1 MSNFRLEDEP
11 TLNPCPV
18 HRGGGWNNDVPAW
31 VRAARRDW
39 DAVADRFNFLGF
51 RCARGG
57 LRRVTP

>member
-18 HRGGGWNNDVPAW
+18 HRGGGWNNHVPAW
-31 VRAARRDW
+31 VRAARRR
-39 DAVADRFNFLGF
+39 DAVAFRVDNLGF